1 VNAVSVAGVA
11 LTHPDRV
18 LYPRLG
24 LTKLDLARYLEA
36 VSPRM
41 LPHVLGRPVAL
52 LRCPRG
58 TGQPCFYQR
67 HWTVTDAAGVAA
79 VPITEADGSREP
91 CPVVRG
97 EKGLI
102 SLAQYGVVE
111 VHPWGARADRIELPD
126 RMVFDLDPGPGVTW
140 ARVRSAAVAV
150 RDTLREL
157 GLSSWAM
164 TSGGKGLHVALPLQ
178 RRNNWAVVA
187 DFAEGV
193 ARTLGRRFPKEFI
206 LRARKA
212 ERKGRIYL
220 DWLRNSR
227 GATSIAPWSVR
238 ARSGAPVAMPVGWKE
253 LESIDGGDAFDI
265 WEAFGRATGRA
276 ADPWSGFWP
285 ARQQITESARRAL
298 ASADSRAPAAG

>member
-1 VNAVSVAGVA
+1 MTAVTVAGVA
-11 LTHPDRV
+11 LTHPDR
-18 LYPRLG
+18 LLFPRLG
-24 LTKLDLARYLEA
+24 LTKLDLARYLDA

-67 HWTVTDAAGVAA
+67 HWTVADAAGVAA

-91 CPVVRG
+91 CPVIRG

-102 SLAQYGVVE
+102 SLAQHGVIE
-111 VHPWGARADRIELPD
+111 VHAWGARADRIDMPD
-126 RMVFDLDPGPGVTW
+126 RMVFDLDPGPGVSWT
-140 ARVRSAAVAV
+140 RVRGAAHAV

-178 RRNNWAVVA
+178 RRNDWTVVA
-187 DFAEGV
+187 AFAEGV
-193 ARTLGRRFPKEFI
+193 ARLLGRRFPREFI

-238 ARSGAPVAMPVGWKE
+238 ARPGAPVAMPVGWKE

-265 WEAFGRATGRA
+265 WEAFGRATGPGG
-276 ADPWSGFWP
+276 DPWAGFWP
-285 ARQQITESARRAL
+285 ARQQLTEGARRAL
-298 ASADSRAPAAG
+298 AAAEGRTPADP

>member
-1 VNAVSVAGVA
+1 MAGVP

-67 HWTVTDAAGVAA
+67 HWTVTGAAGVAA

-102 SLAQYGVVE
+102 SLAQHGVVE
-111 VHPWGARADRIELPD
+111 VHPWGARADRIEMPD
-126 RMVFDLDPGPGVTW
+126 RMVFDLDPGAGVSW
-140 ARVRSAAVAV
+140 ARVRSAAFAI

-178 RRNNWAVVA
+178 RRNNWAAVA
-187 DFAEGV
+187 AFAEGV
-193 ARTLGRRFPKEFI
+193 ARALGRRFPKEFI
-206 LRARKA
+206 LHARKA

-238 ARSGAPVAMPVGWKE
+238 ARPGAPVAMPVGWEE

-276 ADPWSGFWP
+276 ADPWGGFWP

-298 ASADSRAPAAG
+298 DSANGGAPASG

>member
-1 VNAVSVAGVA
+1 MVAGVA

-18 LYPRLG
+18 LFPPLG
-24 LTKLDLARYLEA
+24 LTKLDLARYFEA

-67 HWTVTDAAGVAA
+67 HWTVSDAPGVAA
-79 VPITEADGSREP
+79 VPVTEADGSREP

-102 SLAQYGVVE
+102 SLAQHGVVE
-111 VHPWGARADRIELPD
+111 VHPWGSRADRIEMPD
-126 RMVFDLDPGPGVTW
+126 RVVFDLDPGAGVSW
-140 ARVRSAAVAV
+140 GRVRNAAYAV
-150 RDTLREL
+150 REALREL

-178 RRNNWAVVA
+178 RRTRWDAVA
-187 DFAEGV
+187 AFAEAV
-193 ARTLGRRFPKEFI
+193 ARVLGQRYPKEFI
-206 LRARKA
+206 LKARKA

-220 DWLRNSR
+220 DWLRNAR

-238 ARSGAPVAMPVGWKE
+238 ARPGAPVAMPVGWKE

-265 WEAFGRATGRA
+265 WEAFKRATGRM
-276 ADPWSGFWP
+276 ADPWAGFWP
-285 ARQQITESARRAL
+285 ARQQLTERARRSL
-298 ASADSRAPAAG
+298 ASQSE